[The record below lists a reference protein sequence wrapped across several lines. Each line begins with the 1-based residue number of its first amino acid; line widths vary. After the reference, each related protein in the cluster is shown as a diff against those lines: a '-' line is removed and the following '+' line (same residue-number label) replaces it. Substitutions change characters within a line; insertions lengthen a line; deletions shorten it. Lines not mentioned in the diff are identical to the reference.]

1 MNEHPS
7 ISSAP
12 DSPEYRNLIRK
23 RLKKQQ
29 AFNRYLG
36 VWAGVS
42 LLLLTI
48 WFFTMPGGHFWPM
61 WPILGMGIGAFFQW
75 RDAYGPIVKKEI
87 TEADIDA
94 EIQRLKEQSKSRPAP
109 FPARLSLR
117 GMFFTKTH
125 NGVTPVDSGSPKEY
139 HSYRPLMQSR
149 EIAKDN
155 QSMRT
160 IQPIICHGRFAAPC
174 AHPVG
179 WWRFF
184 CAWSSPCTNDKS

>member
-12 DSPEYRNLIRK
+12 DSPEYRELIRK

-29 AFNRYLG
+29 AFNNYLG

-48 WFFTMPGGHFWPM
+48 WFFTMPGGYFWPM

-94 EIQRLKEQSKSRPAP
+94 EIQRIKEQS
-109 FPARLSLR
+109 
-117 GMFFTKTH
+117 
-125 NGVTPVDSGSPKEY
+125 
-139 HSYRPLMQSR
+139 
-149 EIAKDN
+149 
-155 QSMRT
+155 
-160 IQPIICHGRFAAPC
+160 
-174 AHPVG
+174 
-179 WWRFF
+179 
-184 CAWSSPCTNDKS
+184 

>member
-7 ISSAP
+7 ISAAP
-12 DSPEYRNLIRK
+12 DSSEYRNLIRK

-29 AFNRYLG
+29 EFNNYLG

-94 EIQRLKEQSKSRPAP
+94 EIQRLKEQS
-109 FPARLSLR
+109 
-117 GMFFTKTH
+117 
-125 NGVTPVDSGSPKEY
+125 
-139 HSYRPLMQSR
+139 
-149 EIAKDN
+149 
-155 QSMRT
+155 
-160 IQPIICHGRFAAPC
+160 
-174 AHPVG
+174 
-179 WWRFF
+179 
-184 CAWSSPCTNDKS
+184 